1 MKARGGSIRSGAR
14 WIAVV
19 LLSGCVLAGVTPAGA
34 QQAQSNVS
42 DGMYFG
48 RLSTSGQDRTVSTDS
63 AATPRAAAEV
73 LRSGWSVF
81 DPASPFLLTDKRAAA
96 SERSS
101 QGDAPWGVEKNFGL
115 AAAEVLIVN
124 WLVWAFNEYPRGA
137 NFTQVNPRSWYNNI
151 KRGFSYDDN
160 HFNTNQFAHPFHGN
174 LYYNSARSN
183 GFNYWASAP
192 FAIAGSFMWECCGET
207 HNMSINDWVA
217 TGIGGIALGEM
228 TYRVSST
235 ILDNSATGAGR
246 TWREVG
252 ATALNP
258 VRGFNRL
265 ISGRWSETGPNPP
278 DRRPELLSNRLRA
291 GVRVIGEGESISDS
305 TNTNAF
311 FEVDFWYGNPFGDD
325 VRDPFDYFVLGL
337 QLNFSEEQ
345 LIGRL
350 QVRGNLFTTD
360 LKNTDKVH
368 HIFTIAQNYDYF
380 NNFAYKFGGQSVSAS
395 ILSLFSL
402 GPRWQLGTAVDGYG
416 MLMGAINSDFAFL
429 AEFPPDFRQERYREY
444 DFGPGA
450 GAGLAAFFYHSGRE
464 LISLRYRLNYLY
476 TLNGSVQEGDEA
488 WHTFQWLIAR
498 GLVPISRG
506 FGIGVDAAVY
516 LRKSHYNCLIEVD
529 GEYFQCTYQE
539 QRNPELRVYGSWDV
553 GH

>member
-1 MKARGGSIRSGAR
+1 M
-14 WIAVV
+14 
-19 LLSGCVLAGVTPAGA
+19 LAGGLLGRVTPAGA
-34 QQAQSNVS
+34 QQEASGVNYDAILGV
-42 DGMYFG
+42 
-48 RLSTSGQDRTVSTDS
+48 LSTSGNGSAVGTDS
-63 AATPRAAAEV
+63 AVAPGAAAEV
-73 LRSGWSVF
+73 LRSSWSVF
-81 DPASPFLLTDKRAAA
+81 DPASPLLLTERPWGT
-96 SERSS
+96 SETSS
-101 QGDAPWGVEKNFGL
+101 QSDAPWGEEKNFGL

-137 NFTQVNPRSWYNNI
+137 NFTQVSPRSWYNNV

-183 GFNYWASAP
+183 GFNYWESAP
-192 FAIAGSFMWECCGET
+192 FSIAGSFMWECCGET

-235 ILDNSATGAGR
+235 ILDNTATGAGR

-265 ISGRWSETGPNPP
+265 IHGRWSETGSNPA
-278 DRRPELLSNRLRA
+278 DRRPEHLSNRLRA

-311 FEVDFWYGNPFGDD
+311 FEVDFWYGNAFADD

-337 QLNFSEEQ
+337 QLNFSEKQ

-360 LKNTDKVH
+360 LKNTERVH
-368 HIFTIAQNYDYF
+368 HVFTVAQNYDYF
-380 NNFAYKFGGQSVSAS
+380 NNFAYEFGGQSVSAS
-395 ILSLFSL
+395 ILSRFGLS
-402 GPRWQLGTAVDGYG
+402 PKWTLGTAVDGYG

-429 AEFPPDFRQERYREY
+429 AEFPPDFLQERYREY

-450 GAGLAAFFYHSGRE
+450 GAGLGAFLYHSGRE
-464 LISLRYRLNYLY
+464 LVMLRYRLNYLY

-488 WHTFQWLIAR
+488 WHTFQWLIGR
-498 GLVPISRG
+498 GLIPIGRS
-506 FGIGVDAAVY
+506 FGIGVDAAVF
-516 LRKSHYNCLIEVD
+516 LRKSHYNCLIEVE
-529 GEYFQCTYQE
+529 GELYQCTYQE
-539 QRNPELRVYGSWDV
+539 QRNPEFRVYGSWDV
-553 GH
+553 GQ